1 MATNKKTAGANKP
14 ADKEK
19 LTKAPEV
26 EEVVKPEAEPAAE
39 PIEEQTEALD
49 PEQLE
54 DKPGDDSGDDGKN
67 PEPEAEPATEMV
79 VEKPKAPDFAKTAA
93 GLINKLRLSQVWRC
107 QKTGYW
113 FTREDYAQAHAK
125 SADSKLEIYKK

>member
-26 EEVVKPEAEPAAE
+26 EEVVQ
-39 PIEEQTEALD
+39 EE
-49 PEQLE
+49 
-54 DKPGDDSGDDGKN
+54 
-67 PEPEAEPATEMV
+67 EPATEMV